1 MTTRIAVNGAAGRM
15 GRCLIQA
22 VAQTEGLTLSAAIA
36 RVESSLLGS
45 DAGEL
50 AGVGKLGVEIT
61 SDFGAAIAQSDVIV
75 DFTLPEV
82 TMELIPHCIESQ
94 CRIVIGTT
102 GFGDE
107 QKSLIEQAGEQVA
120 IVLAPN
126 MSVGVNLSLKL
137 LDIAARVLGDD
148 ADIEIIEAH
157 HRHKVDAPS
166 GTALRMGEVV
176 ADALGRDLKT
186 CAIYGREGRTGER
199 DPKTIGFATVRAG
212 DIVGDHTVMFAA
224 EGERVE
230 ITHRASSRMTFALG
244 AMRASTW
251 LMSHNQG
258 LFDMQ
263 DVLSLRD

>member
-1 MTTRIAVNGAAGRM
+1 MTIRIAINGAAGRM

-22 VAQTEGLTLSAAIA
+22 VQQTEGLTLSAALD
-36 RVESSLLGS
+36 RVESSLIGA

-50 AGVGKLGVEIT
+50 AGVGKLNV
-61 SDFGAAIAQSDVIV
+61 AISSDVDAATASSDIMI

-82 TMELIPHCIESQ
+82 TMALIPHCLNND
-94 CRIVIGTT
+94 CRLVIGTT
-102 GFGDE
+102 GFTSE
-107 QKSLIEQAGEQVA
+107 QKLIIEQTSKDIA

-148 ADIEIIEAH
+148 VDIEIIEAH

-176 ADALGRDLKT
+176 ADALGRDLSK
-186 CAIYGREGRTGER
+186 CAVYGREGRTGER
-199 DPKTIGFATVRAG
+199 DRDTIGFATVRAG

-230 ITHRASSRMTFALG
+230 ITHKASSRMTFALG
-244 AMRASTW
+244 AMRASGW
-251 LMSHNQG
+251 LMNQQSG

-263 DVLSLRD
+263 DVLGL